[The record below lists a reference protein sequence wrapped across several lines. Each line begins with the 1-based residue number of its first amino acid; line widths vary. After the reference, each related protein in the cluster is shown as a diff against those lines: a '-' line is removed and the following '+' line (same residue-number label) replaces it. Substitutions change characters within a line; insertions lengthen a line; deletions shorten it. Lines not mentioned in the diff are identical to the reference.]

1 MMVASHASRTSRPRG
16 FTLVE
21 LLVVIGIIA
30 VLVGILLPTLG
41 SARESARK
49 VTCGSNLRQVALA
62 VTMYV
67 NDNKGYL
74 PVCYRDFSGVYRVD
88 INYGPNAGLVD
99 AKAPPNSM
107 RLLVQ
112 PPLGQAPSRYLQT
125 PDIFFCPS
133 DFVRAPFRSTIT
145 LPSGAKVRGWG
156 YFDNGGSNTNQAMS
170 YWYWYYP
177 ANVWNGSTWVPLAKE
192 IVNDRF
198 SLKGASM
205 RSYMSDQGF
214 IAGNAGERSNET
226 KFPFFHKKGWNVV
239 YLDGHVKWIRV
250 DEVQPDVKKA
260 GQYHPYISRAFNRV
274 G

>member
-1 MMVASHASRTSRPRG
+1 MHKSSRSRAG

-30 VLVGILLPTLG
+30 VLVGILLPALS

-49 VTCGSNLRQVALA
+49 VTCGSNLRQIALA

-67 NDNKGYL
+67 NDNKGFL
-74 PVCYRDFSGVYRVD
+74 PACYRQIGGVYR
-88 INYGPNAGLVD
+88 IGANYGPNAGLVD
-99 AKAPPNSM
+99 PKAPPNSM
-107 RLLVQ
+107 KLLVQ
-112 PPLGQAPSRYLQT
+112 PPLGLAPARYLTT

-133 DFVRAPFRSTIT
+133 DFVRAPFRSTVT
-145 LPSGAKVRGWG
+145 LPNGGTVRGWG

-177 ANVWNGSTWVPLAKE
+177 AITWDSGSPQPMAKE

-198 SLKGASM
+198 TVKGAAQ
-205 RSYMSDQGF
+205 RSYMADQGF
-214 IAGNAGERSNET
+214 IAGNAAERPNET
-226 KFPFFHKKGWNVV
+226 KFPFFHKKGWNVL
-239 YLDGHVKWIRV
+239 YLDGHVKWVRV

-260 GQYHPYISRAFNRV
+260 GQYNIYISRAWNRV